1 MVTIVS
7 LWVPIVLSAVI
18 VFVAS
23 SILHMVMTYH
33 QSEYRKLPDEDVIL
47 DAIRSKHVTP
57 GFYAFPHHSGPKEMK
72 TPQMMEKFK
81 NGPVGFVTLIP
92 NGPPA
97 MGKYLGLWFGFCILM
112 GILVAYITGRT
123 LSHEAH
129 YLAVFRV
136 AGAVAFMGYSVGH
149 LTNSI
154 WMGQPWSAT
163 IKHMFD
169 GLVYSLLTAG
179 TFGWLWPR

>member
-7 LWVPIVLSAVI
+7 LWLPIVLSAVI

-33 QSEYRKLPDEDVIL
+33 KSDYRKLPGENVLRDVLREMNIE
-47 DAIRSKHVTP
+47 P

-72 TPQMMEKFK
+72 TPEIIEKFQK
-81 NGPVGFVTLIP
+81 GPVGFITLVP

-97 MGKYLGLWFGFCILM
+97 MGKYLGMWFGFCVLM
-112 GILVAYITGRT
+112 GVLVAYITGRT
-123 LSHEAH
+123 LAAEAH

-149 LTNSI
+149 LSNSI
-154 WMGQPWSAT
+154 WMGQPWSST
-163 IKHMFD
+163 FKHVLD
-169 GLVYSLLTAG
+169 GFIYSLLTAG